1 MPNAKKMKAG
11 LADRGAFLL
20 YLKTFFLIRGEET
33 ENNMQALISFLYVI
47 EVIVCLLLGAVVL
60 LQKPK
65 EGGLGVSFGAGTA
78 EALFGAQTGNVLVK
92 ITIILGTIFLLNTI
106 VLSRLTSSG
115 ADSVMEHVKTAPA
128 AATQPALPFSGGS
141 SAKAPATPPVE
152 ATAPVAPAPTAPVAP
167 APAAPAAK

>member
-1 MPNAKKMKAG
+1 
-11 LADRGAFLL
+11 
-20 YLKTFFLIRGEET
+20 
-33 ENNMQALISFLYVI
+33 MQALINFLYVI

-106 VLSRLTSSG
+106 VLSRLTSRG
-115 ADSVMEHVKTAPA
+115 TDSVMTNVKTAPSA
-128 AATQPALPFSGGS
+128 QQPLPMSSGSGLPSPTEAPS
-141 SAKAPATPPVE
+141 SAL
-152 ATAPVAPAPTAPVAP
+152 P
-167 APAAPAAK
+167 APASK